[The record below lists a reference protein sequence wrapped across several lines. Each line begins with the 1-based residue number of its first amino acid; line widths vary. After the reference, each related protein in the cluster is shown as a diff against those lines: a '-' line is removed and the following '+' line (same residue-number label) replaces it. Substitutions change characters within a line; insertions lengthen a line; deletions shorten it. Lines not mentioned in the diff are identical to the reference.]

1 MKRTTGFIIL
11 VFLGIALFFPSNTQ
25 SMTKGTTMRIKLTS
39 VYVRNP
45 AEAIKFY
52 TEVLGFKEEMYV
64 PESNLAIVVSPI
76 EPEGTMLLLEPID
89 HPLAKTYQEGLYKE
103 GIPVIVFGVE
113 DIQIEYKRLK
123 KLGVVFKNEPTETEW
138 GIVAMFDDTC
148 GNYIQLYQ
156 ETSRSQR

>member
-1 MKRTTGFIIL
+1 MRRTTGFIL
-11 VFLGIALFFPSNTQ
+11 LLFLGLLLFFPANAQ
-25 SMTKGTTMRIKLTS
+25 STKKGTTMKIKLIS

-76 EPEGTMLLLEPID
+76 EPKGTMLLLEPND

-156 ETSRSQR
+156 DTAASQR